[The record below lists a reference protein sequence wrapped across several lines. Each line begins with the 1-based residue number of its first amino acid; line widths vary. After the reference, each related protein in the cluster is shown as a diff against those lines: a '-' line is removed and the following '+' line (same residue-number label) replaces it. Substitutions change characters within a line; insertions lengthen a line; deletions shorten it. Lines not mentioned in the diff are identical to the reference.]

1 MGIRSNFFD
10 DVNSEEVGQMARP
23 DLPVE
28 IIDRLKKITES
39 SSFKIVI
46 GIVAVALIAGY
57 FAGNMFGPSDIKQNV
72 GDSAAT
78 QTTTVNLATSSTIAL
93 QKIKVYITGEI
104 AIPGV
109 YELPANSR
117 LADLL
122 SLAGN
127 TTPNA
132 DLSNCN
138 LASFLTDG
146 MKINVPSVGQLNN
159 TSTCGGQVSIAQNS
173 PNPSNA
179 DASNAAGSSLV
190 NLNTATQSELES
202 LPGVGPSYAEAMI
215 DYRTKNGGFKSVE
228 DLRKV
233 KGIGDKRYADLKDL
247 VTV

>member
-10 DVNSEEVGQMARP
+10 EVNSEEVSQVARP
-23 DLPVE
+23 DIPVE
-28 IIDRLKKITES
+28 IIDRLKQITES

-46 GIVAVALIAGY
+46 GAICVAMLVGY
-57 FAGNMFGPSDIKQNV
+57 FAGNMFGTADIKQNV
-72 GDSAAT
+72 GDSTAT
-78 QTTTVNLATSSTIAL
+78 QTTNVNLATSSTIAL

-104 AIPGV
+104 ATPGV
-109 YELPANSR
+109 YELPSNSR

-127 TTPNA
+127 TTLNA

-146 MKINVPSVGQLNN
+146 MKIYVPSVGQSNN
-159 TSTCGGQVSIAQNS
+159 SSPCGGQVSVTQNS
-173 PNPSNA
+173 PSAGSA
-179 DASNAAGSSLV
+179 DANNTAGSSLV
-190 NLNTATQSELES
+190 NLNTATKSELES

-215 DYRTKNGGFKSVE
+215 DYRTNNGGFKSVE

-247 VTV
+247 VTI